1 MRAHQLDANGV
12 ILNTIVVTSLDQF
25 PDLHLIDASIGGQA
39 GDSIIDGQ
47 LVPAPPPAP
56 PVPAEVSRRQG
67 LQAIFLMYGL
77 TQEQVEQKIID
88 IVLNPTEQ
96 YLTLVEIRASQTF
109 ERQRATVVEMG
120 AALGW
125 DLDALFIKA
134 AALP

>member
-1 MRAHQLDANGV
+1 MRAAQIENGMVVNYAEVGGFDGVQFIDPLDSVFGS
-12 ILNTIVVTSLDQF
+12 TW
-25 PDLHLIDASIGGQA
+25 
-39 GDSIIDGQ
+39 DGEKFM
-47 LVPAPPPAP
+47 APPPVPEA
-56 PVPAEVSRRQG
+56 VPAEVSRRQG

-88 IVLNPTEQ
+88 IVTDPTEQ

-109 ERQRATVVEMG
+109 ERQRATVVQMG